1 MKTILGILGFLSA
14 LTLATI
20 LGLVVALS
28 VTGKLNPKSGA
39 AIVAALRGDELVPAT
54 QPTTQP
60 TSQPTSRP
68 AEEALDFRGAEERQ
82 AVLDRKLRL
91 IDDRQNR
98 LMDAELKLIH
108 DREDLSRE
116 QDAFQKQVLVQ
127 EKANQD
133 EGFKTALDMYMK
145 MPAKQVKEDFM
156 KLDVDIVVRY
166 LMHMSTRT
174 QTKILSEFK
183 TTEEQDRRR
192 ILTERI
198 RTQEILLGDQ
208 SASTGG
214 QAQNAS
220 SATNEATPGQPS
232 GQ

>member
-14 LTLATI
+14 MTLMTVI
-20 LGLVVALS
+20 GLLVALS
-28 VTGKLNPKSGA
+28 VTGKLNAKSAA
-39 AIVAALRGDELVPAT
+39 AIVAALRGEDLVPAT
-54 QPTTQP
+54 QATTQPATQP
-60 TSQPTSRP
+60 TSQP
-68 AEEALDFRGAEERQ
+68 AEEGLDFRGAEERQ

-108 DREDLSRE
+108 DREDLTDQ
-116 QDAFQKQVLVQ
+116 QDAFKKQRLIQ

-156 KLDVDIVVRY
+156 KLDIDVVVRY
-166 LMHMSTRT
+166 LMHMPTRT
-174 QTKILSEFK
+174 QTKILGEFK
-183 TTEEQDRRR
+183 TPEEQDRRR

-198 RTQEILLGDQ
+198 RTQEILLGQD
-208 SASTGG
+208 A
-214 QAQNAS
+214 AS
-220 SATNEATPGQPS
+220 SDNESGQPS
-232 GQ
+232 RP